1 MDKDIQNI
9 EKQIGDHLV
18 QAWNLFV
25 SLEQT
30 HPSDIQDFNSGI
42 HLCQYVMGMRLLRRE
57 HPEIYPTHISKKE

>member
-1 MDKDIQNI
+1 MDISDK
-9 EKQIGDHLV
+9 EKQISDHLI

-30 HPSDIQDFNSGI
+30 HPSDIEDFNRGI

-57 HPEIYPTHISKKE
+57 HPEIYPTYLKEK